1 MKIKLFSGLSLLS
14 LTTIVNANTELDKKV
29 DELKKQG
36 FNVKVEEIKQKVYS
50 YDEFEKKKADENK
63 RIIDEVLRLDNKL
76 KQFNQV
82 GSINKEIKNEA
93 NKKNSDIDRENERR
107 TQENA
112 RLMKDWMERVRDI
125 REENEAN
132 DEYVKSL
139 NEKINDRNK
148 KLKADYELELAR
160 IKKSQSEL
168 GTDYEN
174 QKRDITAIN
183 EKIKRENDER
193 IRQVDSENA
202 HRTDVYN
209 KEKARIAR
217 EYSDAMSKYKSD
229 KNRIESE
236 NAEILKNNKSA
247 EEKFKADTEAYN
259 SDLAENK
266 RKKEEYLKKVEA
278 AKVEDA
284 RKKEEYNKAK
294 EEHDRIEA
302 KNSGDIA
309 KINAENEK
317 IKARNAEKEA
327 KYGEALEDYKKKLEK
342 FNNTPDI
349 SDKYNNLPTVYEAN
363 GLKLV
368 GAPNEAARKSLN
380 YYSGYKLITNR
391 NDLEF
396 LNGPMGISADS
407 EITNLSGGVHFRKE
421 DPQGK
426 VTWPAGTGYA
436 GKTYWQ
442 YTLED
447 LHKGSSF
454 TITNVGKTM
463 SGKNINLRYT
473 MLGDYVYDS
482 NRKYIDSVRSKV
494 IVDGNIS
501 YDQPNKR
508 GSIGMSIVNME
519 SFMANVEF
527 VDDDGNPINLG
538 VMSVNTDV
546 DYAQALGLHF
556 FGNNATSYNVTPN
569 GVDLSRITIGE
580 VEVLAD
586 YLNEAASGENSI
598 PSKSFLSL
606 GTGTGFTLGFF
617 NNSNYFNG
625 TIMEKY
631 SKDNPGVMKD
641 NILDKIRE
649 SDGLSRFYWK
659 DNAAYFDIFG
669 SASNVVEIIRKP
681 EKPTEPKKPE
691 LEPLIPLPKTP
702 SLPNLPTEPL
712 EPTKVEEPKYKDP
725 KEPIKP
731 TPKSTKPLPI
741 EPVKEKDPILKLIT
755 AAPGR
760 PEVPTV
766 PPSVVPNSNP
776 KPIFEPNV
784 PGDVLPEPKKPELLP
799 LLPKVTIP
807 TVSMNGTRGSIV
819 VKKYIF
825 EYLNTSQGIG
835 AGLRKLND
843 KKASFGNSLT
853 LRNLN

>member
-1 MKIKLFSGLSLLS
+1 MKIKLFSGLSFLS
-14 LTTIVNANTELDKKV
+14 LGTIVNADVLDNKIE
-29 DELKKQG
+29 ELKKQG
-36 FNVKVEEIKQKVYS
+36 FDVKVEEIKQKVYS
-50 YDEFEKKKADENK
+50 HDELEKKKSEENK
-63 RIIDEVLRLDNKL
+63 RIIDEILRLDNKL
-76 KQFNQV
+76 KQVNQV
-82 GSINKEIKNEA
+82 SNINNEVKKEA

-107 TQENA
+107 TTENS
-112 RLMKDWMERVRDI
+112 RLMKDWMEKVRDI
-125 REENEAN
+125 KENNKLKEQETKEIN
-132 DEYVKSL
+132 DEINKR
-139 NEKINDRNK
+139 NEEIK
-148 KLKADYELELAR
+148 KYYEKELVR
-160 IKKSQSEL
+160 IKKTQSEL
-168 GTDYEN
+168 GGDYER
-174 QKRDITAIN
+174 QKRDIAKIN
-183 EKIKRENDER
+183 EKIKSENVER
-193 IRQVDSENA
+193 IRQVDAENA
-202 HRTDVYN
+202 RRTDVYN
-209 KEKARIAR
+209 KEKARIVK
-217 EYSDAMSKYKSD
+217 EYNDAMNKYKAEKS
-229 KNRIESE
+229 RIEAE
-236 NAEILKNNKSA
+236 NAEILKNNKAA
-247 EEKFKADTEAYN
+247 EEKFKADTDKYN
-259 SDLAENK
+259 SELEENK
-266 RKKEEYLKKVEA
+266 RKKEDYLKKVEA
-278 AKVEDA
+278 AKAEDA
-284 RKKEEYNKAK
+284 RKKAEYEKAK
-294 EEHDRIEA
+294 EEREKVEA

-327 KYGEALEDYKKKLEK
+327 KYQRELDDYKKKLEK

-368 GAPNEAARKSLN
+368 GGPNEAARKSLD

-391 NDLEF
+391 SDLEF
-396 LNGPMGISADS
+396 LNGAMGISAGS

-546 DYAQALGLHF
+546 DYAQALGLRF
-556 FGNNATSYNVTPN
+556 FGDNSTSYNIIPN
-569 GVDLSRITIGE
+569 DADLSRINIGN

-586 YLNEAASGENSI
+586 YKNEAASGEFSI

-631 SKDNPGVMKD
+631 SKDNPDVMKD
-641 NILDKIRE
+641 SILEKIRK
-649 SDGLSRFYWK
+649 SDGLSRFYWE
-659 DNAAYFDIFG
+659 DAAAYFDIFG
-669 SASNVVEIIRKP
+669 SASNIVEIIRKTD
-681 EKPTEPKKPE
+681 KPIEPKKPV
-691 LEPLIPLPKTP
+691 LEELIPLPKTP
-702 SLPNLPTEPL
+702 DLPNLPE
-712 EPTKVEEPKYKDP
+712 EPTKPTEVEEPKYKDP
-725 KEPIKP
+725 KLPEKPI
-731 TPKSTKPLPI
+731 PKSTNPLPV
-741 EPVKEKDPILKLIT
+741 EPVREKDPILKLIKPT
-755 AAPGR
+755 PGR
-760 PEVPTV
+760 AEVPGT
-766 PPSVVPNSNP
+766 PPPVVPNSNP
-776 KPIFEPNV
+776 RPIFEPNV
-784 PGDVLPEPKKPELLP
+784 PGEVLPEPKKPELRP
-799 LLPKVTIP
+799 LLPKVTTLIDS
-807 TVSMNGTRGSIV
+807 VNVTRGSVI
-819 VKKYIF
+819 VKKYVF
-825 EYLNTSQGIG
+825 EYLNSSQGTGIG
-835 AGLRKLND
+835 VKNLNS
-843 KKASFGNSLT
+843 KKSAYGNSLT
-853 LRNLN
+853 LRNLD